1 MADIEH
7 VVLLRDRRGWSV
19 KVVLK
24 EGGSRRYRYGSEAQA
39 RFFAAVFE
47 LGPRVL
53 PPTARANSRQRKRV
67 PVGKGHE
74 RRVQALRPSSAP

>member
-1 MADIEH
+1 MAEIEH
-7 VVLLRDRRGWSV
+7 VVLLHDRRGWSV
-19 KVVLK
+19 KVVLR

-53 PPTARANSRQRKRV
+53 PPTTRAHARKR
-67 PVGKGHE
+67 KGAPADTL
-74 RRVQALRPSSAP
+74 RVDLTG

>member
-53 PPTARANSRQRKRV
+53 PPTTRASARQRKRV
-67 PVGKGHE
+67 PE
-74 RRVQALRPSSAP
+74 RSRML

>member
-7 VVLLRDRRGWSV
+7 VVLLHDRRGWSV
-19 KVVLK
+19 KVVLR
-24 EGGSRRYRYGSEAQA
+24 EGGSRRYHYSSEAQA

-53 PPTARANSRQRKRV
+53 PATARSNARKRKRV
-67 PVGKGHE
+67 
-74 RRVQALRPSSAP
+74 QAEAATQGVDLTG

>member
-19 KVVLK
+19 KVLMR
-24 EGGSRRYRYGSEAQA
+24 EGGSRRYRYASEAQA

-47 LGPRVL
+47 LGPRTL
-53 PPTARANSRQRKRV
+53 PASARKRKRARTATLGV
-67 PVGKGHE
+67 E
-74 RRVQALRPSSAP
+74 APG

>member
-24 EGGSRRYRYGSEAQA
+24 EGGSRRYRYSSEAQA
-39 RFFAAVFE
+39 RYFAAVFE

-53 PPTARANSRQRKRV
+53 PPTARQRKRV